1 MSNLCRV
8 VLIALSYGTI
18 SLSYSQSPILVDPT
32 AAECAHPGWDARA
45 RVYLPQCSPY
55 ALGSY
60 SGNRCYVTIDRAA
73 PTSPQTI
80 TLPPGTRVCIAL
92 HSPRPT
98 EGVQFQPTI
107 SNIPAPDL
115 GSSFLPN
122 LSPLQSLGF
131 IGGQVS
137 QASPSLPINNAL
149 ELRTTRLSIPGLQQ
163 QSSFEQLAP
172 AQRLEALSVVGT
184 PPGAPIRL
192 TAPQMLVVETSDTSN
207 TADLTA
213 ILKALPAPAQQ
224 NLKDASNAVSAAH
237 QLQGLE
243 SDQRKNIADAFTA
256 AVAKAY
262 AGVIA
267 GIQATA
273 LSKAA
278 SLSGLLNG
286 ISGKVDELAL
296 AKELFSLG
304 HTDPLLLAA
313 FTNVAAQSK
322 PISPPAPLVAPAPPA
337 PPPADIPGTLNTE
350 IDTLYGQVTSATSA
364 IIHAGNLATCFLQY
378 NPVAPA
384 ASDPNKS
391 ELIRFTG
398 EEGEISKVVTCS
410 PQPLTIEGDTLRTVI
425 QPIYDDVSVASD
437 IRLLQGSFTKLNTI
451 VTDGLKQ
458 CATTEESSMGISPST
473 PGSGNTTQDQSKVKP
488 LPPGACPALAAMN
501 DRLTAIQTRITL
513 LSSLQGPLQQVKMQL
528 ERLPEHMDD
537 IIYELPIN
545 GRFQR
550 GYTSASVALVVQP
563 LVSLSAQP
571 TTTTIA
577 TVPITY
583 GAGRY
588 RTFTTS
594 TGVAFLLGKAAN
606 YSLQQQA
613 TASATGTPTPGT
625 LCSGI
630 ATSSSPSTSTYC
642 VVNSASSSPQ
652 ILAPAVYLHYLLFGA
667 KRSPFQVGV
676 HLAGGVGLDLTPANK
691 SAAFMAGASLQLG
704 TVMITPAVTFFE
716 DQRLAGG
723 YSTQQLYTTSGTVPT
738 NIVWPKKF
746 SIGITYVIPA
756 LSSASPASPASSPS
770 SSSTSS
776 GGPSSSASGGA
787 SGGGKKSH

>member
-60 SGNRCYVTIDRAA
+60 PGNHCYVTIDRAA

-80 TLPPGTRVCIAL
+80 TLPPGTHVCIAL

-131 IGGQVS
+131 IAGQVS
-137 QASPSLPINNAL
+137 LPNPAAPAAGAMQA
-149 ELRTTRLSIPGLQQ
+149 ELQENVLISGFG
-163 QSSFEQLAP
+163 QSSFDQLTP
-172 AQRLEALSVVGT
+172 AQRLEALSVAASS
-184 PPGAPIRL
+184 PPPITF
-192 TAPQMLVVETSDTSN
+192 TASEMLVIETSDTTN
-207 TADLTA
+207 TSDLDTILGKLKGPADENLE
-213 ILKALPAPAQQ
+213 KA
-224 NLKDASNAVSAAH
+224 SSAVSMAH
-237 QLQGLE
+237 QLQGLKADE
-243 SDQRKNIADAFTA
+243 RKTISEAFAA
-256 AVAKAY
+256 AVARAY
-262 AGVIA
+262 ASSDA
-267 GIQATA
+267 QT
-273 LSKAA
+273 LAA
-278 SLSGLLNG
+278 ANSNVSSLSGLLAGN
-286 ISGKVDELAL
+286 VNELAL
-296 AKELFSLG
+296 ATRLFSLG
-304 HTDPLLLAA
+304 NTDPLLLAA
-313 FTNVAAQSK
+313 FKNIVAQSTATST
-322 PISPPAPLVAPAPPA
+322 PSPSKATPSFE
-337 PPPADIPGTLNTE
+337 DIPGTLNPQ
-350 IDTLYGQVTSATSA
+350 IDTLDGQVSSVTSA
-364 IIHAGNLATCFLQY
+364 IVRAGNLATCFLQY
-378 NPVAPA
+378 NAVAP
-384 ASDPNKS
+384 STSNPNNSNLIQFNS
-391 ELIRFTG
+391 EAGSPSGVI
-398 EEGEISKVVTCS
+398 TCS
-410 PQPLTIEGDTLRTVI
+410 PQALNLQGDSLRATL
-425 QPIYDDVSVASD
+425 QPIYANINVASD
-437 IRLLQGSFTKLNTI
+437 IGLLQGNFTKLNTI

-458 CATTEESSMGISPST
+458 CAQSDEKSMGISSGTPGGGST
-473 PGSGNTTQDQSKVKP
+473 PPDPSKVKP
-488 LPPGACPALAAMN
+488 LTADDCTALAKAN
-501 DRLTAIQTRITL
+501 DTLTSIQSRITL
-513 LSSLQGPLQQVKMQL
+513 LSSLQGPLQQAKIQL
-528 ERLPEHMDD
+528 ERLPERMDD
-537 IIYELPIN
+537 IIYELPVN

-550 GYTSASVALVVQP
+550 GYTSASVAVVVQP

-571 TTTTIA
+571 TTSTIA

-583 GAGRY
+583 GAGHY

-594 TGVAFLLGKAAN
+594 TGVAFLMGKAAN

-625 LCSGI
+625 LCSGL
-630 ATSSSPSTSTYC
+630 ATSSGTSTSTYC

-723 YSTQQLYTTSGTVPT
+723 YTTQQLYTTSGTLPT

-756 LSSASPASPASSPS
+756 LSSASPASPTSSPS
-770 SSSTSS
+770 SSSSSS
-776 GGPSSSASGGA
+776 GGPSSSASGGV

>member
-1 MSNLCRV
+1 MDNLCRA
-8 VLIALSYGTI
+8 VLIALFSGTI
-18 SLSYSQSPILVDPT
+18 PLSYSQNPTLIDPT
-32 AAECAHPGWDARA
+32 AAECANPGWDARA
-45 RVYLPQCSPY
+45 QVYLPQCSPY

-60 SGNRCYVTIDRAA
+60 PGNHCFVTIDRAA

-80 TLPPGTRVCIAL
+80 TLPPGTHVCVAL

-98 EGVQFQPTI
+98 ESVQFEPTI

-131 IGGQVS
+131 IAGQVS
-137 QASPSLPINNAL
+137 QVSPHNLL
-149 ELRTTRLSIPGLQQ
+149 EFEFQIPGLEQ
-163 QSSFEQLAP
+163 QSSFEELAP
-172 AQRLEALSVVGT
+172 AQRLEALSVVAT
-184 PPGAPIRL
+184 PPGAPVQL
-192 TAPQMLVVETSDTSN
+192 SAPQMLVVETSDTTN
-207 TADLTA
+207 TSDLTA
-213 ILKALPAPAQQ
+213 IVEALPAPAQQ

-243 SDQRKNIADAFTA
+243 AAQRKNIADAFTTA
-256 AVAKAY
+256 IAKAY
-262 AGVIA
+262 VSVSPEV
-267 GIQATA
+267 QAAA
-273 LSKAA
+273 LSKAT
-278 SLSGLLNG
+278 SLSALLNG
-286 ISGKVDELAL
+286 NSGKVNELTL
-296 AKELFSLG
+296 ATELFSLG
-304 HTDPLLLAA
+304 HTDPLLLTA
-313 FTNVAAQSK
+313 FKNVAEQSK
-322 PISPPAPLVAPAPPA
+322 PTAPPS
-337 PPPADIPGTLNTE
+337 DIPGTLNPK
-350 IDTLYGQVTSATSA
+350 IDTLDEQVTSATSA

-391 ELIRFTG
+391 ELIRFRG
-398 EEGEISKVVTCS
+398 EEGDRSKVVTCS
-410 PQPLTIEGDTLRTVI
+410 PQLLNLEGDTLRTVL
-425 QPIYDDVSVASD
+425 QPIYDDVNVASD
-437 IRLLQGSFTKLNTI
+437 IGLLQGSFTKLNTI

-458 CATTEESSMGISPST
+458 CATTDESPLGISPST
-473 PGSGNTTQDQSKVKP
+473 PSGGTSTQDQSKVKP
-488 LPPGACPALAAMN
+488 PPLPLGACRALAAMN
-501 DRLTAIQTRITL
+501 DRLTAIQSRITL

-528 ERLPEHMDD
+528 ERLPKHMDD

-550 GYTSASVALVVQP
+550 GYTSASVAVVVQP
-563 LVSLSAQP
+563 LVSLSSQP
-571 TTTTIA
+571 TTSTIA

-613 TASATGTPTPGT
+613 TASTTGTPTPGT

-630 ATSSSPSTSTYC
+630 ATSSGTSTNTYC
-642 VVNSASSSPQ
+642 VVNSPSSSPQ
-652 ILAPAVYLHYLLFGA
+652 IIAPAVYLHYLLFGA

-676 HLAGGVGLDLTPANK
+676 HLAGGVGLNLTPANK
-691 SAAFMAGASLQLG
+691 SAAFMTGASLQLG

-723 YSTQQLYTTSGTVPT
+723 FTTQQLYTTSGTVPT

-770 SSSTSS
+770 SSNSSS
-776 GGPSSSASGGA
+776 GSPSSSASGGA
-787 SGGGKKSH
+787 GGGGKKPH